1 MNKAWSFFC
10 FIRNFVEI
18 VISYAYAC
26 TEEMMI
32 NKYTR
37 KMYMVVYKCTKNL
50 VNSKKKHE
58 KNIVL
63 GVYKHRIMVYN
74 LLMESRLAI
83 RRDYM
88 NVNLEYYKIF
98 YHVATEHSIT
108 GAAKKLCISQP
119 AVSQAVKQLEQ
130 GLGIELFTRRAKGV
144 SLTRAGTL
152 LYSYVGNGYET
163 ILAGEQQ
170 LAKMMNLEY
179 GEVRIGASD
188 MTLQFYLLPYLEKFH
203 QLYPEIKVTV
213 TNAPTPQTIDHL
225 NQGRIDFGVV
235 TKPVEVD
242 SQFDVFKVRKI
253 QDVFVAGDRF
263 QDLQGKE
270 LDYSILEELPLIC
283 LEGNTSTRAY
293 VNSYLEKNNVE
304 VTPEFELATSEM
316 IVQFAKRN
324 LGIGCVVRDFAQEQ
338 LENGQLFELQFKRQI
353 PERDM
358 CLIIDHRNSMSVA
371 ATKLRE
377 LLESEILHE

>member
-1 MNKAWSFFC
+1 
-10 FIRNFVEI
+10 
-18 VISYAYAC
+18 
-26 TEEMMI
+26 
-32 NKYTR
+32 
-37 KMYMVVYKCTKNL
+37 MYIDVYKQTKNL
-50 VNSKKKHE
+50 VKSKKKYE
-58 KNIVL
+58 KNIIW
-63 GVYKHRIMVYN
+63 GVYKHKIMVYN

-170 LAKMMNLEY
+170 LTKMMNLEY

-263 QDLQGKE
+263 QDLQGQK
-270 LDYSILEELPLIC
+270 LDYSILEKLPLIC
-283 LEGNTSTRAY
+283 LEGDTSTRAY

-324 LGIGCVVRDFAQEQ
+324 LGIGCVVRDFAREQ
-338 LENGQLFELQFKRQI
+338 LENGQLFELQFKKRI

-358 CLIIDHRNSMSVA
+358 CLIIDNRNSMSVA

-377 LLESEILHE
+377 LLESEMLHE

>member
-1 MNKAWSFFC
+1 MS
-10 FIRNFVEI
+10 
-18 VISYAYAC
+18 
-26 TEEMMI
+26 
-32 NKYTR
+32 
-37 KMYMVVYKCTKNL
+37 
-50 VNSKKKHE
+50 
-58 KNIVL
+58 
-63 GVYKHRIMVYN
+63 
-74 LLMESRLAI
+74 
-83 RRDYM
+83 
-88 NVNLEYYKIF
+88 VNLEYYKIF

-170 LAKMMNLEY
+170 LTKMMNLEY

-188 MTLQFYLLPYLEKFH
+188 MTLQFYLLPYLERFH
-203 QLYPEIKVTV
+203 QLYPDIKVTV

-235 TKPVEVD
+235 TKPIEVD
-242 SQFDVFKVRKI
+242 SHFDVFMVRKI
-253 QDVFVAGDRF
+253 QDVFVAGDKF
-263 QDLQGKE
+263 QEWKGRKLEYD
-270 LDYSILEELPLIC
+270 ILATLPLIC
-283 LEGNTSTRAY
+283 LEGDTSTRRY
-293 VNSYLEKNNVE
+293 VDSYLAKKDVE

-324 LGIGCVVRDFAQEQ
+324 LGVGCVVKDFAQEY
-338 LENGQLFELQFKRQI
+338 LDSGQLFQLEFKKKL

-358 CLIIDHRNSMSVA
+358 CLIVDNRSTLSVA

-377 LLESEILHE
+377 LLENETIHQ